1 MVNVKYIKLVSSDY
15 KTYKI
20 DKDNLL
26 EYNCVIKK
34 GRVDVDNF
42 PNDYNDEKYTIPNS
56 VKNYISLPLVSNLLL
71 VIKDYH
77 KVVNENGEIFDE
89 NKKDIS
95 YIFAENEDGYV
106 ESAYVNLTS
115 ENSNDFQMN
124 CIDENGRLYI
134 TIDEEI

>member
-1 MVNVKYIKLVSSDY
+1 MENVKYVKLISSDY

-42 PNDYNDEKYTIPNS
+42 PNEYNDEKFKMPNS
-56 VKNYISLPLVSNLLL
+56 VKNYISIPLVSNLLL

-77 KVVNENGEIFDE
+77 KLVNEDGEIFDQ

-95 YIFAENEDGYV
+95 RIFVENEEGYI
-106 ESAYVNLTS
+106 ESAYINLTS
-115 ENSNDFQMN
+115 ENNNNFQTN
-124 CIDENGRLYI
+124 CIDENDRLYI

>member
-1 MVNVKYIKLVSSDY
+1 MENIKYVKLISSDY

-34 GRVDVDNF
+34 DRVDVDNF
-42 PNDYNDEKYTIPNS
+42 PNDYNDEKFKISNS
-56 VKNYISLPLVSNLLL
+56 TKNYIFIPLVSNLLL
-71 VIKDYH
+71 VIKDYR
-77 KVVNENGEIFDE
+77 KLVNEDGEIFDE

-95 YIFAENEDGYV
+95 YIFTENEDGYV
-106 ESAYVNLTS
+106 ESAYINLTS
-115 ENSNDFQMN
+115 ENNNKFQTN
-124 CIDENGRLYI
+124 CIDENNRLYI